1 MAPLH
6 RLLSRARERTG
17 RRRRLSCAGRASTE
31 FPSRLQDRERTCPK
45 SPSGEGPRRG
55 LPGNHPRG
63 ARHRD
68 GGQESLRRR
77 EQTMLCFGEP
87 SLPRRPSIRSKWVA
101 LPITASA
108 SKTSPHRPATRPRL
122 RGPGRLNTVPCTVSV
137 LRMMECRGSS
147 VRSSAACELKSRAA
161 WKLEARFLPGF
172 LDGAGV
178 RQGHRVAFP
187 EKTNTRKEQA

>member
-122 RGPGRLNTVPCTVSV
+122 RGPRPAEHSTLHGL
-137 LRMMECRGSS
+137 
-147 VRSSAACELKSRAA
+147 RAA
-161 WKLEARFLPGF
+161 DDGVQGLLRPVLSSLRAEEPCGVEARSQVSPGVPGRGWGPPRTQSGF
-172 LDGAGV
+172 S
-178 RQGHRVAFP
+178 
-187 EKTNTRKEQA
+187 